1 MKIICIGRNYAAHAA
16 EMKSS
21 VPENPMIFMKP
32 PTALLLKDKPMY
44 IPEFTENL
52 HYEAEIVLKI
62 AKNGRHVQEQFASEY
77 YHQIAFGI
85 DFTAR
90 DLQSQLKEKGHPWE
104 IAKGFDHSAGL
115 SQFVNMSD
123 LNDAE
128 HIQFH
133 LDLNGETVQKGNTK
147 NLIFT
152 FNTLIVYISKFFKL
166 QQGDIIYTGTPS
178 GVGPLKIGDKLE
190 GYIEGKKMLS
200 CDIK

>member
-21 VPENPMIFMKP
+21 VPKNPLVFMKP

-44 IPEFTENL
+44 IPEFTNNL
-52 HYEAEIVLKI
+52 HFEAEIVLKV
-62 AKNGRHVQEQFASEY
+62 AKNGRHVQEEFASEY
-77 YHQIAFGI
+77 YNQIAFGI

-115 SQFVNMSD
+115 SEFMNMSD
-123 LNDAE
+123 LNNEE
-128 HIQFH
+128 HIQFN
-133 LDLNGETVQKGNTK
+133 LDLNGETVQNGNTK
-147 NLIFT
+147 DLIFS

-166 QQGDIIYTGTPS
+166 QQGDIIYTGTPA
-178 GVGPLKIGDKLE
+178 GVGPVKIGDKLE
-190 GYIEGKKMLS
+190 GYIEDKKMLS